1 MDDRLTIVPGA
12 SIRSQVL
19 EFYREAIRSGRL
31 SEGAVL
37 PPAQKLAAEVGTAE
51 ANVHYAIAQLAR
63 EGLIVRR
70 PKVGSI
76 VIGRTRMHRVAFF
89 LPELYTRRGER
100 VTRPLAELL
109 ERELAAQGIPEC
121 QVIYDTASGEGWKL
135 LSRLAASRRIQGVV
149 VRSMTGGELDRFA
162 RLPVPFTAITALG
175 IPGGVSFFTER
186 LADAMVEGVKRQGC
200 RTAGII
206 HPGGGESYLAPFYRR
221 LRTAAEASGIEIRP
235 GWIFGRDDYGA
246 DILDIDHF
254 GYVGI
259 GRTLS
264 SPQRPEA
271 VMLFSDDL
279 VAGVTMG
286 LYARGLR
293 VPGDLKLVV
302 HRTVE
307 NPVIFPFDCM
317 LVEQSIAELVRLLVG
332 KLIDGFEGRAPRQG
346 ELSIRISRNDGA
358 PEA

>member
-37 PPAQKLAAEVGTAE
+37 PPARKLAAEVGTAE

-100 VTRPLAELL
+100 FTRPLAELL

-254 GYVGI
+254 GSVGI
-259 GRTLS
+259 GGTLS
-264 SPQRPEA
+264 SPQRPA
-271 VMLFSDDL
+271 RPRAAR
-279 VAGVTMG
+279 AGRPE
-286 LYARGLR
+286 ARGAPHGR
-293 VPGDLKLVV
+293 KPGDLSVRLHARRTE
-302 HRTVE
+302 HRGAGPAAGRQADRRFRGARAAAGGAFDPHLPE
-307 NPVIFPFDCM
+307 RRCAGGVIFP
-317 LVEQSIAELVRLLVG
+317 
-332 KLIDGFEGRAPRQG
+332 GFRSAVH
-346 ELSIRISRNDGA
+346 
-358 PEA
+358 

>member
-1 MDDRLTIVPGA
+1 M
-12 SIRSQVL
+12 
-19 EFYREAIRSGRL
+19 EAPFAAGRVAPHSGRC
-31 SEGAVL
+31 G
-37 PPAQKLAAEVGTAE
+37 PQ
-51 ANVHYAIAQLAR
+51 HD
-63 EGLIVRR
+63 
-70 PKVGSI
+70 
-76 VIGRTRMHRVAFF
+76 
-89 LPELYTRRGER
+89 RRG
-100 VTRPLAELL
+100 
-109 ERELAAQGIPEC
+109 
-121 QVIYDTASGEGWKL
+121 S
-135 LSRLAASRRIQGVV
+135 S
-149 VRSMTGGELDRFA
+149 TGFA

-206 HPGGGESYLAPFYRR
+206 HPGGGSPTSRRFTGAPDGGGGFRHRDPAR
-221 LRTAAEASGIEIRP
+221 LDLPGATTTAP
-235 GWIFGRDDYGA
+235 

>member
-37 PPAQKLAAEVGTAE
+37 PPARKLAAEVGTAE

-100 VTRPLAELL
+100 FTRPLAELL

-186 LADAMVEGVKRQGC
+186 LADAMVAGVKRQGC

-235 GWIFGRDDYGA
+235 GSVSYTH
-246 DILDIDHF
+246 L
-254 GYVGI
+254 
-259 GRTLS
+259 TLPTNS
-264 SPQRPEA
+264 
-271 VMLFSDDL
+271 L
-279 VAGVTMG
+279 V
-286 LYARGLR
+286 
-293 VPGDLKLVV
+293 
-302 HRTVE
+302 
-307 NPVIFPFDCM
+307 
-317 LVEQSIAELVRLLVG
+317 
-332 KLIDGFEGRAPRQG
+332 
-346 ELSIRISRNDGA
+346 
-358 PEA
+358 

>member
-1 MDDRLTIVPGA
+1 MSLAPLNPIQMLPARDRVAAAL
-12 SIRSQVL
+12 
-19 EFYREAIRSGRL
+19 REAIL
-31 SEGAVL
+31 SHQFAEGEELTLKDTA
-37 PPAQKLAAEVGTAE
+37 AQLGVSSTPIRE
-51 ANVHYAIAQLAR
+51 AFQMLAR

-100 VTRPLAELL
+100 FTRPLAELL

-135 LSRLAASRRIQGVV
+135 LSRLAASRIQGVV